1 MTTPSKK
8 PITPAVEAISRMHIT
23 GNVTPHVWYQRTE
36 FRTSNNRPDRD
47 MITALADILYW
58 YRPRE
63 VRDEDTGEFVAF
75 ERKFERDMLQYDYAR
90 RGAIFGM
97 SWRQM
102 SEACKKLSR
111 AGLIRIEYRTLTF
124 KGRAQNNVVFIEPVA
139 EAIAATLTQ
148 PNAEVKAHGKGAK
161 RGMHA
166 RKADA
171 GQYEPLDGI
180 DGQGDDETDGSPELV
195 EQAERQVDEQ
205 VSPPLLQNFGTG
217 GEDPSSKILGHPSS
231 KILGEGPP
239 KIWDTNNETSNEISF
254 NRDFNSSIITGTEL
268 AASPADDDGPLTP
281 DGEQRGPVTSESP
294 VDDDDLPF
302 FTGVGSDVEGTELT
316 QPTEVQKVPPAA
328 PAPVDNAVDEPW
340 AIIEL
345 QPIPLATLA
354 ARPARDPAQMRQLR
368 ALMLAT
374 NVKRLGHLQEQLAI
388 TLPGGVSRQYLTRL
402 TDDEVAAAAKAASHD
417 ARRVKGGMN
426 SAGFHALDR
435 LLGKEFTPE
444 VLSGQPSTPTAISE
458 APTHRSHRVTNAG
471 RIADDTPPAE
481 EADGAMQPGRQW
493 QHKRSGEVVVIAAVE
508 GAEVI
513 LTDGARHPLA
523 KFVTTFKRAVSAQ
536 AAS

>member
-1 MTTPSKK
+1 M
-8 PITPAVEAISRMHIT
+8 TPAVEAISRLHIT

-47 MITALADILYW
+47 MITALADIMYW

-148 PNAEVKAHGKGAK
+148 PNAEVKAYGKGAK

-195 EQAERQVDEQ
+195 EQAEGQADEQ
-205 VSPPLLQNFGTG
+205 TDTPLLQNFGTG

-231 KILGEGPP
+231 KILGEGTP
-239 KIWDTNNETSNEISF
+239 KFWETNNETSSDISS

-268 AASPADDDGPLTP
+268 EASPADDDGPLTP
-281 DGEQRGPVTSESP
+281 DGEQQGPVTSEPSA
-294 VDDDDLPF
+294 DDDDLPF
-302 FTGVGSDVEGTELT
+302 FTGVGSHVEGTKLT
-316 QPTEVQKVPPAA
+316 QPTEVPDVPPAA
-328 PAPVDNAVDEPW
+328 PAPVDNAVDETW
-340 AIIEL
+340 AILAL

-354 ARPARDPAQMRQLR
+354 ARPARDPSQMRQLR
-368 ALMLAT
+368 ALMQAT
-374 NVKRLGHLQEQLAI
+374 NPKRLGHLQEQLAL

-402 TDDEVAAAAKAASHD
+402 TDEEVAAAAKAASHD
-417 ARRVKGGMN
+417 ATRVKGGMG
-426 SAGFHALDR
+426 SAGYHALDR
-435 LLGKEFTPE
+435 LLGKEFTVE
-444 VLSGQPSTPTAISE
+444 MLSGQPAAPRASTE
-458 APTHRSHRVTNAG
+458 APTHRSHQVANTG
-471 RIADDTPPAE
+471 RIADDTPPVE

-493 QHKRSGEVVVIAAVE
+493 QHKKSGEVVVIAAVE
-508 GAEVI
+508 GSEVV
-513 LTDGARHPLA
+513 LTDGARHSMA